1 MMVIMVEVNM
11 PLDFL
16 FHNLV
21 KDGIFLQNK
30 ESKNFSYTPNSQI
43 LEPPPKSESS
53 YQTFCL
59 AQKSYSQATL
69 A

>member
-21 KDGIFLQNK
+21 KDGIFLQNID
-30 ESKNFSYTPNSQI
+30 SKNFSYTPNSQI
-43 LEPPPKSESS
+43 LEPPPMSKSNS
-53 YQTFCL
+53 QTFRL
-59 AQKSYSQATL
+59 A
-69 A
+69 